1 MSEQLNEIKNNNES
15 KTEQGKKKEQGFD
28 IVNELIEWV
37 ESFVFAIF
45 VVILILTFIVRVVQV
60 QGPSMENTLVDG
72 DRLLLTHFN
81 YTPERGDIVVLNSTG
96 LNETIIKR
104 VIAVEG
110 DTISIDFSTGT
121 VTLNGEV
128 LKEDYIRE
136 ATLLREGRDIENLTI
151 GEGQVFVMGDN
162 RNHSTDSR
170 SASVGV
176 VDNDDILGKAIFR
189 VYPLDNMGAVKKKK
203 KAKNHQVH
211 LTLCLI

>member
-189 VYPLDNMGAVKKKK
+189 VYPLDNMGAVS
-203 KAKNHQVH
+203 
-211 LTLCLI
+211 

>member
-1 MSEQLNEIKNNNES
+1 MSEQLEEINKNTES
-15 KTEQGKKKEQGFD
+15 ENKLSEDNKKEHGFD

-45 VVILILTFIVRVVQV
+45 MVILVLTFIVRVVEV
-60 QGPSMENTLVDG
+60 EGPSMEDTLHDG

-81 YTPERGDIVVLNSTG
+81 YTPERGDIVVLNSSG
-96 LNETIIKR
+96 LDETIIKR

-110 DTISIDFSTGT
+110 DTISIDFTSGT

-128 LKEDYIRE
+128 LKEDYIKE
-136 ATLLREGRDIENLTI
+136 ITLRREGRDIDNLKI

-170 SASVGV
+170 SEAVGV
-176 VDNDDILGKAIFR
+176 VNTDDILGKAVFR
-189 VYPLDNMGAVKKKK
+189 IYPVDNIGKVS
-203 KAKNHQVH
+203 
-211 LTLCLI
+211 

>member
-1 MSEQLNEIKNNNES
+1 MFVMSEQLEEINKNTES
-15 KTEQGKKKEQGFD
+15 ENKPSEDNKKEHGFD

-45 VVILILTFIVRVVQV
+45 MVILVLTFIVRVVEV
-60 QGPSMENTLVDG
+60 EGPSMEDTLHDG

-81 YTPERGDIVVLNSTG
+81 YTPERGDIVVLNSSG
-96 LNETIIKR
+96 LDETIIKR

-110 DTISIDFSTGT
+110 DTISIDFTSGT

-128 LKEDYIRE
+128 LKEDYIKE
-136 ATLLREGRDIENLTI
+136 ITLRREGRDIDNLKI

-170 SASVGV
+170 SEAVGV
-176 VDNDDILGKAIFR
+176 VNTDDILGKAVFR
-189 VYPLDNMGAVKKKK
+189 IYPVDNIGKVS
-203 KAKNHQVH
+203 
-211 LTLCLI
+211 